1 MFKSV
6 GHFFATFFSGVLKV
20 ADDAAKAAPVIEA
33 VTTEIPV
40 YGPLAL
46 TAEKT
51 AFAVL
56 GEVASLITKGTEAQ
70 KQSFKDAGLDAQV
83 IAGVEAILEKN
94 PNVTALAAAAKS
106 A

>member
-1 MFKSV
+1 MPGSAAVASV
-6 GHFFATFFSGVLKV
+6 SQDCGPAEPLGVDSGRRRSTRPYPPYV
-20 ADDAAKAAPVIEA
+20 
-33 VTTEIPV
+33 PV

-106 A
+106 S